1 MNNNFL
7 DEEQIKKV
15 IEKLELDTKEE
26 KINYDSI
33 KTILNSINSHYKT
46 NNTTKLD
53 NIAFLL
59 DNKLKK
65 ILKIHDD
72 NILVLRKNL
81 DTYMTTSD
89 KISKLFDDIA

>member
-59 DNKLKK
+59 NNKLKT

>member
-1 MNNNFL
+1 MNSNFL
-7 DEEQIKKV
+7 DEEQIKIT

-26 KINYDSI
+26 KINYDNI
-33 KTILNSINSHYKT
+33 KNSLDSLNSHYKT

-53 NIAFLL
+53 NIAFSL
-59 DNKLKK
+59 DNKLKT

-72 NILVLRKNL
+72 NIIVLRKNL